1 LTSINTAANISLN
14 ASLHTSNL
22 NHILGQRPALSPYRY
37 VQFDSMEKLTSIS
50 TFHEYFD
57 EAVSSIHIGLKLF
70 HGDQHISLGLMNCR
84 YGILMLCNSLES
96 AANGLLLSVNLG
108 DRLFEELEKVTTM
121 AKYEIFCELN
131 GRKLDRSDI
140 KFARIKEIIS
150 YRNEFVHPKPRLVN
164 YTVNN
169 GDIDYQVKRTNNR
182 KYPHYFLQLSPDN
195 CLDAIEDTLAFLG
208 WVCFDI
214 CGFAISDGALKIGF
228 NSFGSTADIDI
239 VGVEYSRVFDL
250 RPLGRQ

>member
-1 LTSINTAANISLN
+1 
-14 ASLHTSNL
+14 
-22 NHILGQRPALSPYRY
+22 
-37 VQFDSMEKLTSIS
+37 MEKLTSIS

-164 YTVNN
+164 YMSA
-169 GDIDYQVKRTNNR
+169 
-182 KYPHYFLQLSPDN
+182 PP
-195 CLDAIEDTLAFLG
+195 
-208 WVCFDI
+208 
-214 CGFAISDGALKIGF
+214 
-228 NSFGSTADIDI
+228 
-239 VGVEYSRVFDL
+239 
-250 RPLGRQ
+250 